1 MITQIV
7 ETATLFTDDF
17 NSTLNAANWD
27 YNHWVAGTSNPSFY
41 GRTQQRQSLPV
52 VSNGQLHLELDTY
65 NPTNGSVPSFYGS
78 EAITTAT
85 FSNAT
90 GGVSFEI
97 KAHFENA
104 VVAGIVGGMFS
115 YHVNPGGLHDEIDV
129 EAVSNKLAQI
139 HTNVYENEPTDS
151 VGNPQFY
158 PISSALTDEHTYRM
172 EWFQNAVCWYVDGQ
186 LLRVDRSDIPQ
197 NSMALHLN
205 IWAPSDRWPEAFSG
219 ALNPVTNAS
228 SNTSYFFDIN
238 SVHVARL
245 SSTNYFPLTPM
256 LRNGI
261 SVMPEDYTGPATAA
275 GGALIHFQY
284 IGDSSG
290 EIIIGTPY
298 NDFINSGPGDD
309 AIDARE
315 GNDVIDGGRG
325 SNFLTGG
332 AGTDI
337 FFSDGRGGVTT
348 WSTITDWQAGE
359 QLSVWGWHPGTSR
372 IVEWTRAGA
381 AGYEGLTMH
390 ADLNG
395 DGTID
400 TSVTFTGITSQ
411 SQLPTPQEFDG
422 VLWFT

>member
-17 NSTLNAANWD
+17 NSTLNTANWD
-27 YNHWVAGTSNPSFY
+27 YNKWEYGGSFY

-78 EAITTAT
+78 EAMTTAT
-85 FSNAT
+85 FSNET

-97 KAHFENA
+97 KAHFENT

-115 YHVNPGGLHDEIDV
+115 YHTNPGGLHDEIDF
-129 EAVSNKLAQI
+129 EAVSNRPNQI
-139 HTNVYENEPTDS
+139 QTNVYANEPLGAGHPAFD
-151 VGNPQFY
+151 Q
-158 PISSALTDEHTYRM
+158 ISGALTDEHTYRM

-186 LLRVDRSDIPQ
+186 LVRVDRSNIPQ
-197 NSMALHLN
+197 NSMALGLN
-205 IWAPSDRWPEAFSG
+205 IWAPADDWAEAFSG

-228 SNTSYFFDIN
+228 ANTSYFFDID

-261 SVMPEDYTGPATAA
+261 SVMPEDYTGPAKGA
-275 GGALIHFQY
+275 GGTTLHFQY
-284 IGDSSG
+284 LGDSSG
-290 EIIIGTPY
+290 EVLIGTVY
-298 NDFINSGPGDD
+298 NDFINSGAGVD
-309 AIDARE
+309 AVDAKE
-315 GNDVIDGGRG
+315 GNDVIDGGTG

-359 QLSVWGWHPGTSR
+359 QLSVWGWTPGTSK
-372 IVEWTRAGA
+372 IIAWVQAGA

-395 DGTID
+395 DGAID

-411 SQLPTPQEFDG
+411 SQLPTPLEFDG